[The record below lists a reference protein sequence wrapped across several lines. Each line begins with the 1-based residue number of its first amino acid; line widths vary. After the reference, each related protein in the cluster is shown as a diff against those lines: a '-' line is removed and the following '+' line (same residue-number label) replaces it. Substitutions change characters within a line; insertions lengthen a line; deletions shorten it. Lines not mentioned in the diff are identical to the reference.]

1 MNLFESSVS
10 DIKTAENAVYLEAV
24 TEMFNVLFETTINM
38 QNMTDEDRMKLSP
51 RSLLNQIASDLLDAV
66 EAAAKYPTIAEKYM
80 NARAVEILR
89 ELVED
94 NESGKPQINDTTFFR
109 RLVQVT
115 KLLCQASSI
124 KNGGWEN
131 TKAILN
137 REGVAQDGIDAFAKY
152 HNVAINTLKKRLI
165 KFTSVNAPSMYN
177 KATPKDPDK
186 FFTQASSRPINAPVI
201 KKGSD
206 KLITKLTR
214 PNGATS
220 VTTSGTSAAPEQQ
233 GEEVE
238 TGSKYVVPG
247 SENDSR
253 IKVSDSEAAPKT
265 DENFMPENDSE
276 GDWLTGLKEK
286 TKNPVKDKKTEEEEA
301 GPDLS
306 FLDFTQDR
314 VIANGGSSIVL
325 TVNEPETLAAHLNDA
340 LNTVAKAKRLY
351 KDISITA
358 APDTNQ
364 VVMKV
369 NSGNN
374 SQTLNNVLMYCLYL
388 DAKKHNLVSPD
399 NIRVGDETVKSLV
412 HDHTT
417 GHNKMLLRL
426 LNQFNAENYQSV
438 DKPTADQIKTML
450 GGEVKDPDL
459 LNKVA
464 AAAENYI
471 SGYTASDV
479 WANDPDAEINPVD
492 KEDKMSSFYG
502 GIAQQVAIASDDEH
516 QNDIELTDDF
526 NLDDVIR
533 AMAKAGLYDK
543 LMLSMKTSLEDNMAA
558 NDTTS
563 GNGNYLAD
571 ATRVVEACRNELSNR
586 ARGFNRYSPM
596 DFGDDEGESFDDD
609 LLDEPAAQMSAS
621 VPSRYAQRIED

>member
-51 RSLLNQIASDLLDAV
+51 RSLLNQIASDLLSAV
-66 EAAAKYPTIAEKYM
+66 DEAAKYSTIAKKYM

-124 KNGGWEN
+124 KAGGWEN

-152 HNVAINTLKKRLI
+152 HNAAINTLKKRLI

-177 KATPKDPDK
+177 KATPKDPDS

-220 VTTSGTSAAPEQQ
+220 VTTSGAAAAPEQP
-233 GEEVE
+233 EEE
-238 TGSKYVVPG
+238 TKGPKYVVPG

-265 DENFMPENDSE
+265 DDSFMPENDSE

-286 TKNPVKDKKTEEEEA
+286 TKKPVKDKPKEEDA
-301 GPDLS
+301 GPDIS
-306 FLDFTQDR
+306 FLDFTPDH
-314 VIANGGSSIVL
+314 IINNGGSRI
-325 TVNEPETLAAHLNDA
+325 ELATNDVDALISHLNDA

-351 KDISITA
+351 KDIAISYN
-358 APDTNQ
+358 PSRNG
-364 VVMKV
+364 VVMDI
-369 NSGNN
+369 NSSNN

-388 DAKKHNLVSPD
+388 DAKKNKLVGPD

-412 HDHTT
+412 HDHTG

-450 GGEVKDPDL
+450 GGEVKDPEL
-459 LNKVA
+459 LNNVA

-479 WANDPDAEINPVD
+479 WANDPEAEINPVD

-516 QNDIELTDDF
+516 QNDIELSDDL
-526 NLDDVIR
+526 NLDEVIR

-563 GNGNYLAD
+563 ANGNYLAD

-596 DFGDDEGESFDDD
+596 DFGEDEGDSFDDD

>member
-51 RSLLNQIASDLLDAV
+51 RSLLNQIASDLLNAV
-66 EAAAKYPTIAEKYM
+66 DDAAKYSTIAKKYM

-124 KNGGWEN
+124 KAGGWEN

-152 HNVAINTLKKRLI
+152 HNAAINTLKKRLI

-177 KATPKDPDK
+177 KATPKDPDS

-206 KLITKLTR
+206 KLITKLTH

-220 VTTSGTSAAPEQQ
+220 VTTSGAAAAPEQP
-233 GEEVE
+233 EEE
-238 TGSKYVVPG
+238 TKGPKYVVPG

-265 DENFMPENDSE
+265 DDSFMPENDSE

-286 TKNPVKDKKTEEEEA
+286 TKKPVKDKPKEEDA
-301 GPDLS
+301 GPDIS
-306 FLDFTQDR
+306 FLDFTPDH
-314 VIANGGSSIVL
+314 IIDNGGSRI
-325 TVNEPETLAAHLNDA
+325 ELATNDVDALISHLNNA
-340 LNTVAKAKRLY
+340 LDTVAKAKRLY
-351 KDISITA
+351 KDIEISYN
-358 APDTNQ
+358 PYRKG
-364 VVMKV
+364 VVMDI
-369 NSGNN
+369 NSSNN

-388 DAKKHNLVSPD
+388 DAKKNKLVGPD

-412 HDHTT
+412 HDHTG

-450 GGEVKDPDL
+450 GGEVKDPEL

-479 WANDPDAEINPVD
+479 WANDPEAEINPVD

-516 QNDIELTDDF
+516 QNDIELSDDL
-526 NLDDVIR
+526 NLDEVIR

-563 GNGNYLAD
+563 ANGNYLAD

-596 DFGDDEGESFDDD
+596 DFGEDEGDSFDDD

>member
-51 RSLLNQIASDLLDAV
+51 RSLLNQIASDLLSAV
-66 EAAAKYPTIAEKYM
+66 DEAAKYSTIAKKYM

-124 KNGGWEN
+124 KAGGWEN

-152 HNVAINTLKKRLI
+152 HNAAINTLKKRLI

-177 KATPKDPDK
+177 KATPKDPDS

-220 VTTSGTSAAPEQQ
+220 VTTSGAAAAPEQP
-233 GEEVE
+233 EEE
-238 TGSKYVVPG
+238 TKGPKYVVPG

-265 DENFMPENDSE
+265 DDSLMPENDSE

-286 TKNPVKDKKTEEEEA
+286 TKKPVKDKPKEEDA
-301 GPDLS
+301 GPDIS
-306 FLDFTQDR
+306 FLDFTPDH
-314 VIANGGSSIVL
+314 IINNGGSRI
-325 TVNEPETLAAHLNDA
+325 ELATNDVDALISHLNDA

-351 KDISITA
+351 KDIAISYN
-358 APDTNQ
+358 PSRNG
-364 VVMKV
+364 VVMDI
-369 NSGNN
+369 NSSNN

-388 DAKKHNLVSPD
+388 DAKKNKLVGPD

-412 HDHTT
+412 HDHTG

-450 GGEVKDPDL
+450 GGEVKDPEL

-479 WANDPDAEINPVD
+479 WANDPEAEINPVD

-516 QNDIELTDDF
+516 QNDIELSDDL
-526 NLDDVIR
+526 NLDEVIR

-563 GNGNYLAD
+563 ANGNYLAD

-596 DFGDDEGESFDDD
+596 DFGEDEGDTFDDD
-609 LLDEPAAQMSAS
+609 LLDEPAA
-621 VPSRYAQRIED
+621 SR

>member
-51 RSLLNQIASDLLDAV
+51 RSLLNQIASDLLNAV
-66 EAAAKYPTIAEKYM
+66 DDAAKYSTIAKKYM

-124 KNGGWEN
+124 KAGGWEN

-152 HNVAINTLKKRLI
+152 HNAAINTLKKRLI

-177 KATPKDPDK
+177 KATPKDPDS

-220 VTTSGTSAAPEQQ
+220 VTTSGAAAAPEQP
-233 GEEVE
+233 EEE
-238 TGSKYVVPG
+238 TKGPKYVVPG

-265 DENFMPENDSE
+265 DDSFMPENDSE

-286 TKNPVKDKKTEEEEA
+286 TKKPVKDKPKEEDA
-301 GPDLS
+301 GPDIS
-306 FLDFTQDR
+306 FLDFTPDH
-314 VIANGGSSIVL
+314 IIDNGGSRI
-325 TVNEPETLAAHLNDA
+325 ELATNDVDALISHLNDA

-351 KDISITA
+351 KDIAISYN
-358 APDTNQ
+358 PSRNG
-364 VVMKV
+364 VVMDI
-369 NSGNN
+369 NSSNN

-388 DAKKHNLVSPD
+388 DAKKNKLVGPD

-412 HDHTT
+412 HDHTG

-450 GGEVKDPDL
+450 GGEVKDPEL

-479 WANDPDAEINPVD
+479 WANDPEAEINPVD

-516 QNDIELTDDF
+516 QNDIELSDDL
-526 NLDDVIR
+526 NLDEVIR

-563 GNGNYLAD
+563 ANGNYLAD

-586 ARGFNRYSPM
+586 ARGFNKYSPM
-596 DFGDDEGESFDDD
+596 DFGEDEGDSFDDD

>member
-51 RSLLNQIASDLLDAV
+51 RSLLNQIASDLLNAV
-66 EAAAKYPTIAEKYM
+66 DEAAKYSTIANKYM

-124 KNGGWEN
+124 KAGGWEN

-152 HNVAINTLKKRLI
+152 HNAAINTLKKRLI

-177 KATPKDPDK
+177 KATPKDPES

-201 KKGSD
+201 KKGAD

-214 PNGATS
+214 PGS
-220 VTTSGTSAAPEQQ
+220 EPDPKDKKKPVVQEQPE
-233 GEEVE
+233 EE
-238 TGSKYVVPG
+238 TKGPKYVVPG

-265 DENFMPENDSE
+265 DDSFMPENDSE

-286 TKNPVKDKKTEEEEA
+286 TKKPVKDKPKEEDA
-301 GPDLS
+301 GPDIS

-314 VIANGGSSIVL
+314 IIDHGGSRIEL
-325 TVNEPETLAAHLNDA
+325 AVNDPYELRDYLNNA
-340 LNTVAKAKRLY
+340 LDTVAKAKRLY
-351 KDISITA
+351 KDIEISYNPTR
-358 APDTNQ
+358 NS
-364 VVMKV
+364 VVMDI
-369 NSGNN
+369 NSSNN

-388 DAKKHNLVSPD
+388 DAKKNKLVGPD

-412 HDHTT
+412 HDHTG

-450 GGEVKDPDL
+450 GGEVKDPEL

-479 WANDPDAEINPVD
+479 WANDPEAEVNPVD

-516 QNDIELTDDF
+516 QNDIELSDDL

-558 NDTTS
+558 NDTAS
-563 GNGNYLAD
+563 ANGNYLAD

-596 DFGDDEGESFDDD
+596 DFGEDEGDSFDDD

>member
-51 RSLLNQIASDLLDAV
+51 RSLLNQIASDLLSAV
-66 EAAAKYPTIAEKYM
+66 DEAAKYSTIAKKYM

-124 KNGGWEN
+124 KAGGWEN

-152 HNVAINTLKKRLI
+152 HNAAINTLKKRLI

-177 KATPKDPDK
+177 KATPKDPDS

-220 VTTSGTSAAPEQQ
+220 VTTSGAAAAPEQP
-233 GEEVE
+233 EEE
-238 TGSKYVVPG
+238 TKGPKYVVPG

-265 DENFMPENDSE
+265 DDSFMPENDSE

-286 TKNPVKDKKTEEEEA
+286 TKKPVKDKPKEEDA
-301 GPDLS
+301 GPDIS
-306 FLDFTQDR
+306 FLDFTPDH
-314 VIANGGSSIVL
+314 IINNGGSRI
-325 TVNEPETLAAHLNDA
+325 ELATNDVDALISHLNDA

-351 KDISITA
+351 KDIAISYN
-358 APDTNQ
+358 PSRNG
-364 VVMKV
+364 VVMDI
-369 NSGNN
+369 NSSNN

-388 DAKKHNLVSPD
+388 DAKKNKLVGPD

-412 HDHTT
+412 HDHTG

-450 GGEVKDPDL
+450 GGEVKDPEL

-479 WANDPDAEINPVD
+479 WANDPEAEINPVD

-516 QNDIELTDDF
+516 QNDIELSDDL
-526 NLDDVIR
+526 NLDEVIR

-563 GNGNYLAD
+563 ANGNYLAD

-596 DFGDDEGESFDDD
+596 DFGEDEGDSFDDD